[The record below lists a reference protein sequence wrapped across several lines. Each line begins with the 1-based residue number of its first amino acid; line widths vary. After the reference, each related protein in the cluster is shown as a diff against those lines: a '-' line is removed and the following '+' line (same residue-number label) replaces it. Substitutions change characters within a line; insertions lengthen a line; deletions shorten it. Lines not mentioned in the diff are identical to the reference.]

1 MTAESFNAIRKERSM
16 ESIKVTPEN
25 LRKIASQV
33 DDKAG
38 KYYTEYQNLIK
49 DVEELTSI
57 DYRGDDATAFREK
70 VEDFEPEFNKMKELM
85 HEYAEFLRNAATSYI
100 NEVQEAVNEIRS
112 KR

>member
-38 KYYTEYQNLIK
+38 EYYTEYQNLIK
-49 DVEELTSI
+49 DVEELTTI
-57 DYRGDDATAFREK
+57 DYRGDDATALREK
-70 VEDFEPEFNKMKELM
+70 VEGFEPEFNKMKELM
-85 HEYAEFLRNAATSYI
+85 HEYAEFLRYAATSYI

>member
-25 LRKIASQV
+25 LRKIASLV

-38 KYYTEYQNLIK
+38 EYYTEYQNLIK

-57 DYRGDDATAFREK
+57 DYRGDDATAFLEK
-70 VEDFEPEFNKMKELM
+70 VEGFEPEFNKMKELM
-85 HEYAEFLRNAATSYI
+85 YEYAEFLRDAATRYE
-100 NEVQEAVNEIRS
+100 NEVQEAVNAVGRI
-112 KR
+112 